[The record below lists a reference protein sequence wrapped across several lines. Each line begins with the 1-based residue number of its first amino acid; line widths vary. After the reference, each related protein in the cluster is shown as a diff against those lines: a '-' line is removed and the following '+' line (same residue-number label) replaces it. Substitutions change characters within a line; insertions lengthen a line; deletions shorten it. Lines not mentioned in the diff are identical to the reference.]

1 MRRRNTQFKTF
12 KACLAS
18 MKKADK
24 TKKKYEFDPDWS
36 PEKMGFTYDKKPAK
50 QEDFYPDWM
59 QKDITDQI
67 KVGAKIPYYP
77 FSVDVLEKYDPE
89 KAAKIMKPTFTINK
103 VWLKAS
109 KEFPNGWV
117 SGVMDGHRKD
127 DIQKVRSD
135 IIYDSL
141 SKLKKYEE
149 ALAGKPN
156 KTFDFSRSMASAVK
170 RIVMA
175 DEVAKQPRT
184 REKFTDADCARLLD
198 QETRNLGGIDQLKDI
213 LAESGL
219 KPALAVSA
227 TRKIRNLYRSWN
239 EDSAQTPIVEKGLDL
254 YEKIFPAL
262 YKDDS
267 QKADL
272 FAQWFLCEL
281 HSAYVDASQ
290 AREHQGNWP
299 LLDKAEK
306 LLKKWVPK
314 FNGVF
319 KPEPLK
325 GEESLMEKVR
335 EVATLELDKGMV
347 AAADFPPLWN
357 LIKSLP
363 NYQKTAYLKEFNAI
377 RSDAIKSVSPSGVM
391 SPKPYGDDIGV
402 NLAINAFRGTS
413 FSPERRGADTL
424 KDYNNLL
431 IKVKKELEDYGR
443 SQPEPVDPFSIE
455 EVFERYR
462 SGLKKRWVDWLSSE
476 SRVMSTM
483 IAGRGNFPVR
493 KMEKRL
499 GYVETKQKEKWRFEK
514 EGLETAKKKLRSL
527 GKGES
532 KEKSSILSEKEKLAE
547 MEKNL
552 EDMKA
557 INKITRS
564 KSIKQAD
571 KIKQLMNLG
580 LKKSTAET
588 VTQSLEAVY
597 PSVTLTNFRN
607 RIKYQKAK
615 VAKIERAILLEE
627 ETPTT
632 GILKV
637 EFDVSEKR
645 PHAGY
650 VEYNVPQERIKI
662 IFEDGDA
669 LRNDATY
676 RAKLKKAALRFA
688 GSTGAWQRK
697 LTDNGIWSV
706 RNLLGLSYK
715 QMPEMHDLKK
725 AMEKSNPYYRF

>member
-12 KACLAS
+12 KSCLAS

-24 TKKKYEFDPDWS
+24 PLDFKKAIEEAKRLGTEAYEKEIAAPIHDKALWSLYISFPEGKKRNQLFTEWSKAKQKEASRVAFMAIDPDWS
-36 PEKMGFTYDKKPAK
+36 PEKMGFTYDRKP
-50 QEDFYPDWM
+50 E
-59 QKDITDQI
+59 
-67 KVGAKIPYYP
+67 
-77 FSVDVLEKYDPE
+77 
-89 KAAKIMKPTFTINK
+89 
-103 VWLKAS
+103 
-109 KEFPNGWV
+109 
-117 SGVMDGHRKD
+117 
-127 DIQKVRSD
+127 
-135 IIYDSL
+135 
-141 SKLKKYEE
+141 
-149 ALAGKPN
+149 
-156 KTFDFSRSMASAVK
+156 
-170 RIVMA
+170 
-175 DEVAKQPRT
+175 KQPRT

-198 QETRNLGGIDQLKDI
+198 KETRNLGGINQLKDI

-281 HSAYVDASQ
+281 HSAYVDSLSERQ
-290 AREHQGNWP
+290 LTGSWP

-325 GEESLMEKVR
+325 GEESLMKKVR

-363 NYQKTAYLKEFNAI
+363 NYERTAYLKEFNAI

-402 NLAINAFRGTS
+402 DLAIRAFKGTS
-413 FSPERRGADTL
+413 WDSQRRGADTL
-424 KDYNNLL
+424 RDYNNFL

-443 SQPEPVDPFSIE
+443 SQPQPVDPFSIE
-455 EVFERYR
+455 EAFEKYR
-462 SGLKKRWVDWLSSE
+462 SGLKKRWVEWLSSE
-476 SRVMSTM
+476 SRVVSTM

-493 KMEKRL
+493 RMQKL
-499 GYVETKQKEKWRFEK
+499 IGYAENKQKEKWRFEK
-514 EGLETAKKKLRSL
+514 AGLETAKKKLRSL

-532 KEKSSILSEKEKLAE
+532 KEKFSIAPEKEKLAR
-547 MEKNL
+547 MEQDL
-552 EDMKA
+552 EAMKA
-557 INKITRS
+557 INKIARS

-571 KIKQLMNLG
+571 KIKQLMELG
-580 LKKSTAET
+580 LKKTTAENAAK
-588 VTQSLEAVY
+588 SPEAVY
-597 PSVTLTNFRN
+597 PSYSLTNFRN
-607 RIKYQKAK
+607 RIKHQRAK
-615 VAKIERAILLEE
+615 VAKLERAILLEE
-627 ETPTT
+627 DTPTS

-650 VEYNVPQERIKI
+650 VEYNVPEQRIKI
-662 IFEDGDA
+662 FFEDGDA
-669 LRNDATY
+669 IRKDAPY
-676 RAKLKKAALRFA
+676 RTKLKKSAALRFA
-688 GSTGAWQRK
+688 GSTNAWQRK
-697 LTDNGIWSV
+697 LTDNGIWAV
-706 RNLLGLSYK
+706 RNLLGLSYD
-715 QMPEMHDLKK
+715 QMPEMYALKK
-725 AMEKSNPYYRF
+725 AMEKSNPLYRF